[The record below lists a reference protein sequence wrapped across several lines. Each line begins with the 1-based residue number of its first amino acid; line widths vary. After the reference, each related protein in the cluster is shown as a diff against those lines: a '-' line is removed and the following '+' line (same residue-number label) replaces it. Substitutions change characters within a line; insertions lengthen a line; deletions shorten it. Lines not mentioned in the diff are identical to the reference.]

1 MLTVDWATFMHEYEE
16 GARTLGSDNWID
28 TETGR
33 IGFGEIPHEGSR
45 CVRFFEAS
53 SDAAQPSGE
62 REHDPT
68 WVVPG
73 LRHRWELMVFARY
86 PTELR
91 LRLED
96 AHFSFEHESVYL
108 LSAAE
113 RRVLKNEYR
122 ELLRTALGAKETL
135 DRWHEL
141 SRLHSLAKWC
151 AESPLGLE
159 PPPFASRALAWSQE
173 MEREESSYTES
184 LLARLDSWLRTNASP
199 VHASLGAGLSEPEIV
214 AAKTRFGGWFS
225 PGIRALYRWRNG
237 SSERGDFYLNHA
249 FLSMER
255 AERERARMLEL
266 RERKGSGPALPW
278 SDAWL
283 PIFDAGTGDLLCFDA
298 EGIDGGLSGQLV
310 DYPHEVPESRTPV
323 FADVESWLET
333 YLGALE
339 RGLFTFDGEYLECI
353 DVERFLAFV
362 QTRAAMKR
370 CRTQHRRTSRGGGD

>member
-1 MLTVDWATFMHEYEE
+1 
-16 GARTLGSDNWID
+16 
-28 TETGR
+28 
-33 IGFGEIPHEGSR
+33 
-45 CVRFFEAS
+45 
-53 SDAAQPSGE
+53 
-62 REHDPT
+62 
-68 WVVPG
+68 
-73 LRHRWELMVFARY
+73 
-86 PTELR
+86 
-91 LRLED
+91 
-96 AHFSFEHESVYL
+96 
-108 LSAAE
+108 
-113 RRVLKNEYR
+113 
-122 ELLRTALGAKETL
+122 
-135 DRWHEL
+135 
-141 SRLHSLAKWC
+141 
-151 AESPLGLE
+151 
-159 PPPFASRALAWSQE
+159 
-173 MEREESSYTES
+173 
-184 LLARLDSWLRTNASP
+184 
-199 VHASLGAGLSEPEIV
+199 
-214 AAKTRFGGWFS
+214 
-225 PGIRALYRWRNG
+225 
-237 SSERGDFYLNHA
+237 
-249 FLSMER
+249 MER